1 LSSEPIFLCPP
12 DARAI
17 LLFAHGAGAGMRH
30 PFMESMAG
38 RLADRGIATWRYE
51 FPYMAEGRKR
61 PDRPAVLVDTVRRA
75 AAESYD
81 AAPELPRFAGG
92 KSMGGRMTSTAAAE
106 SPLPSV
112 RGLVF
117 MGFPLHRPGEDSD
130 ARADHLEAVRL
141 PMLFLQGTRD
151 RLAEIDR
158 IDRVR
163 TGLGPRATLHV
174 VQGADHGFSVLKRS
188 GRTDSAIR
196 DELAGV
202 VAEWIFGSL
211 TNSAHSG

>member
-1 LSSEPIFLCPP
+1 
-12 DARAI
+12 
-17 LLFAHGAGAGMRH
+17 
-30 PFMESMAG
+30 
-38 RLADRGIATWRYE
+38 
-51 FPYMAEGRKR
+51 
-61 PDRPAVLVDTVRRA
+61 
-75 AAESYD
+75 
-81 AAPELPRFAGG
+81 
-92 KSMGGRMTSTAAAE
+92 MGGRMTSTAAAE

-196 DELAGV
+196 DELADV

>member
-30 PFMESMAG
+30 PFMESMAR

-61 PDRPAVLVDTVRRA
+61 PDRPAVLVDAVRRA

-112 RGLVF
+112 RGLLF

-130 ARADHLEAVRL
+130 ARADHLAAVRL

-158 IDRVR
+158 IDRVCA
-163 TGLGPRATLHV
+163 GLGPRATLHV
-174 VQGADHGFSVLKRS
+174 VEGADHGFSVLKRS
-188 GRTDSAIR
+188 GRSDSTIR
-196 DELAGV
+196 DELADV
-202 VAEWIFGSL
+202 VAEWILGSL